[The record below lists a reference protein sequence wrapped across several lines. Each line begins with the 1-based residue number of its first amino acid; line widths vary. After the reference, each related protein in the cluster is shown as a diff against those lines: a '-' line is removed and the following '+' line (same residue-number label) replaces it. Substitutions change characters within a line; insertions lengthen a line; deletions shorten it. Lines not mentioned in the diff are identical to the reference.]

1 MLYILHGE
9 EEFLRSEEIAK
20 LKAHITSGGLGD
32 LNLAILDGRKVSLGD
47 LVNACNT
54 LPFLGDKR
62 MVIVENLLQRF
73 EAREKNKAGETAIP
87 STNESDYAKQL
98 AAYLPNLP
106 PSTRLLLVEN
116 KTVGR
121 SNPILK
127 QAQQL
132 GKEAYIREFGALRDE
147 DLQDWIQKRAKSKG
161 SSIAREAT
169 SLLAQFVGSDLRL
182 LDQELEKLAAFSN
195 YTRLISTEDVK
206 ALVSAAREAD
216 IFAFV
221 DSLGLRDRERAM
233 QQLQNLIASGENELY
248 ILTMIARQFRL
259 ILSAKDLAQERDLK
273 AEEIGRELRIQHRFI
288 VDKLLRQAQQ
298 FSLGELEAIQRR
310 ILETDQALKTGR
322 IEGPLALELFV
333 VDICRPT
340 RGSSHDYQGK
350 NRARTR

>member
-9 EEFLRSEEIAK
+9 EEFSRSEEIAK

-32 LNLAILDGRKVSLGD
+32 LNLTILDGRKVSLGE
-47 LVNACNT
+47 LINACST
-54 LPFLGDKR
+54 LPFLSDKR

-73 EAREKNKAGETAIP
+73 EAREKGKSGET
-87 STNESDYAKQL
+87 STPTPNESEYAKQL

-116 KTVGR
+116 RTVGR

-132 GKEAYIREFGALRDE
+132 GKEAYVREFGALRDE
-147 DLQDWIQKRAKSKG
+147 DLQEWIQKRAKSKG
-161 SSIAREAT
+161 SNLAREAST
-169 SLLAQFVGSDLRL
+169 LLAQSVGPNLRL
-182 LDQELEKLAAFSN
+182 LDQELEKLAAFTD
-195 YTRLISTEDVK
+195 YARPIRAEDVK

-233 QQLQNLIASGENELY
+233 QQLQNLFASGENELY
-248 ILTMIARQFRL
+248 ILTMVARQFRL
-259 ILSAKDLAQERDLK
+259 ILSAKDLQESGVK
-273 AEEIGRELRIQHRFI
+273 VEEMGRELHIQHGFI
-288 VDKLLRQAQQ
+288 IDKLLRQAQQ

-310 ILETDQALKTGR
+310 ILETDQALKTGH

-333 VDICRPT
+333 VDICRPARNPT
-340 RGSSHDYQGK
+340 RDYQGR